1 MKISRTEIE
10 HLGVAWLVLGL
21 CFSVRYL
28 FHQPQLFPTFFL
40 IALIG
45 LGTAFIG
52 HELAHKLVAQKF
64 GYQAEFRLWW
74 LGLVI
79 AALTAFLTMGRILF
93 AAPGAV
99 YIFAYTRP
107 REEGVIAV
115 SGPLANLVLA
125 FLFYFFLG
133 QGNGFTAII
142 GQYGFIINLWLAAFN
157 LLPIPPLDGSKVMS
171 WNLGV
176 WIIVTATA
184 WGLFVLTM
192 AGIV

>member
-1 MKISRTEIE
+1 MRISRIEIE
-10 HLGVAWLVLGL
+10 HLGIAWIVLGL
-21 CFSVRYL
+21 CFSIRHL
-28 FHQPQLFPTFFL
+28 FSRPELFPKFFL
-40 IALIG
+40 LSLIG

-79 AALTAFLTMGRILF
+79 AALSAFLTMGRVLF

-99 YIFAYTRP
+99 YILAYTRP

-125 FLFYFFLG
+125 FFFYFLS
-133 QGNGFTAII
+133 QGGGFAAAI
-142 GQYGFIINLWLAAFN
+142 GQWGSMINLWLAAFN
-157 LLPIPPLDGSKVMS
+157 LLPIPPLDGRKVMS

-176 WIIVTATA
+176 WIGVTVIA
-184 WGLFVLTM
+184 WGLFMFTITGSL
-192 AGIV
+192 